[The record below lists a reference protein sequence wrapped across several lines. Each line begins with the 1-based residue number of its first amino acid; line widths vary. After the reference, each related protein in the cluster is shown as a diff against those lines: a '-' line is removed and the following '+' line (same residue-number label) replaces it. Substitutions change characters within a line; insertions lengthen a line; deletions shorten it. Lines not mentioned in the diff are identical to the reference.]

1 MAPGGAAT
9 LDHAR
14 LAPHAPGKIVKLQFR
29 SVVSGLGATSAAQSF
44 DLSTRCDT
52 AAYALILTGTGA
64 REDRYDPMVFGV
76 TGAEEECVLPS
87 SPTAAGASSKVAPP
101 NTFNPNPDPN
111 PNPNPNRNPP

>member
-1 MAPGGAAT
+1 MTISGGGDVG
-9 LDHAR
+9 LLGPSPRSSGR
-14 LAPHAPGKIVKLQFR
+14 LSGGGRGAGM
-29 SVVSGLGATSAAQSF
+29 VSGLGATSAAQSF

-76 TGAEEECVLPS
+76 AGAEEECVLPS

-101 NTFNPNPDPN
+101 NTFQP
-111 PNPNPNRNPP
+111 

>member
-29 SVVSGLGATSAAQSF
+29 SVVAGLGATSAAQSF

-52 AAYALILTGTGA
+52 AAYALILTGTRA

-76 TGAEEECVLPS
+76 AGAEEECVLPS
-87 SPTAAGASSKVAPP
+87 SPTAAGASSKVALL
-101 NTFNPNPDPN
+101 NTFNPSSNPDPN
-111 PNPNPNRNPP
+111 PSPLP